1 MNHDGMAP
9 MGMTFHLATNT
20 PLLLPK
26 WQPTNAAEY
35 AASCL
40 FLIALAALTRVLI
53 AIRPILD
60 VSSWRREYKYHRQ
73 LQHEVDKEHE
83 GHSEGDTEANKSNH
97 LPPPER
103 RRSGWSAI
111 TLAVRDHWENA
122 AFSSRVSRA
131 GFDMLIAGL
140 GYLVM
145 LAVMTMNVGYFLS
158 VLGGVFLGTFLLA
171 VPMGADAH
179 NSSQEDCG

>member
-1 MNHDGMAP
+1 MPTDEHANMDHNASMS

-20 PLLLPK
+20 PLLLPTWRPK
-26 WQPTNAAEY
+26 NAGEY

-40 FLIALAALTRVLI
+40 FLIALATLTRVMI

-73 LQHEVDKEHE
+73 QQKELEHE
-83 GHSEGDTEANKSNH
+83 GHAPEGDAEASKTGH

-103 RRSGWSAI
+103 RRSGWAAI
-111 TLAVRDHWENA
+111 TLAVRDHWGNA
-122 AFSSRVSRA
+122 ALSSRVSRA

-140 GYLVM
+140 GYLV
-145 LAVMTMNVGYFLS
+145 
-158 VLGGVFLGTFLLA
+158 
-171 VPMGADAH
+171 
-179 NSSQEDCG
+179 

>member
-1 MNHDGMAP
+1 MS

-20 PLLLPK
+20 PLLLPS
-26 WQPTNAAEY
+26 WQPSNVGEY

-40 FLIALAALTRVLI
+40 FLIALAALTRILI

-73 LQHEVDKEHE
+73 LQHEPAEKEHE
-83 GHSEGDTEANKSNH
+83 GHNHVEGDTEAAQKGNH
-97 LPPPER
+97 LPPPEK
-103 RRSGWSAI
+103 RRSGWAAI

-122 AFSSRVSRA
+122 ALSSRVSRA